1 MNPHAPAQ
9 ALTGTRQQPLA
20 AADSPSGIA
29 IQPPD
34 VRRVVILASACTAFL
49 LLCVCLLA
57 FWRSAPA
64 WFLSLSPGLCLVVG
78 VATVVGAWLA
88 ARSGLAAVRHAQQ
101 RLTQVEE
108 DLAAAAGQLD
118 SLRGRGGALEAN
130 LAAVQAHSQAVAAK
144 LQQAT
149 AEINAAD
156 TTQLEHCVLMNGKT
170 EESAKEAENAADVLS
185 ALDQTARGLASTSQ
199 QMSTNISVVATAA
212 EEISSNINTCAATT
226 EEISS
231 NMSNVATTVEEMSSN
246 LATIDTALREL
257 SAAISG
263 IADNTRE
270 GAAVAGH
277 AAQVSDATSETM
289 SSLGKSAEEIGK
301 VTSVIQIIAQQTN
314 LLALNAAIEAA
325 SAGEAGK
332 GFAVVANEVKELAKQ
347 TTAATEDIAVK
358 IQSIQ
363 ANTARAVQAIRD
375 VTGIINKINEL
386 QGVTAKTVEQ
396 QKNATH
402 EISRNV
408 SEAVA
413 GITQISK
420 NVNEAAD
427 GATQASKSIS
437 EIAAGANEVARNVAE
452 AAAGANDLT
461 TKIAESA
468 VMVSEASRYTR
479 RASGASR
486 ETKEAMHQMMVAVD
500 RVCDAVRELETVSGA
515 AAA

>member
-9 ALTGTRQQPLA
+9 ALTGTPRQPLT
-20 AADSPSGIA
+20 A
-29 IQPPD
+29 IVTSLGGDIGVQNA
-34 VRRVVILASACTAFL
+34 RRFLALSVAGTVFL
-49 LLCVCLLA
+49 LICLSVLA
-57 FWRSAPA
+57 FWRAAPP
-64 WFLSLSPGLCLVVG
+64 WFLSLSHGLCMLV
-78 VATVVGAWLA
+78 AAASVVLTYLA
-88 ARSGLAAVRHAQQ
+88 ARIGSAHERLARQRLSQAEDDLTAAV
-101 RLTQVEE
+101 TQF
-108 DLAAAAGQLD
+108 D
-118 SLRGRGGALEAN
+118 SQRGRGDVLEAN
-130 LAAVQAHSQAVAAK
+130 LAAAHTQTEAAAAK
-144 LQQAT
+144 LRHAIV
-149 AEINAAD
+149 EINAAD
-156 TTQLEHCVLMNGKT
+156 TAQLEHCVVVNGKI
-170 EESAKEAENAADVLS
+170 EETAKEAENTAGVLS
-185 ALDQTARGLASTSQ
+185 TLDENARSLASTSQ

-231 NMSNVATTVEEMSSN
+231 NMSNVATTVEQMSSN

-257 SAAISG
+257 LSAISG
-263 IADNTRE
+263 ISENARE
-270 GAAVAGH
+270 GATVANN
-277 AAQVSDATSETM
+277 AAKVSDATSETM
-289 SSLGKSAEEIGK
+289 GLLGKSAEEIGK
-301 VTSVIQIIAQQTN
+301 VTNVIQIIAQQTN

-363 ANTARAVQAIRD
+363 ANTARAVQAIHD

-396 QKNATH
+396 QRNATH

-408 SEAVA
+408 SEAVT

-420 NVNEAAD
+420 NVNQAAD

-437 EIAAGANEVARNVAE
+437 EIASGANEVARNVAE

-486 ETKEAMHQMMVAVD
+486 ETKDAMHQMMVAVD
-500 RVCDAVRELETVSGA
+500 RVCDAVRELETVSGPA
-515 AAA
+515 AS